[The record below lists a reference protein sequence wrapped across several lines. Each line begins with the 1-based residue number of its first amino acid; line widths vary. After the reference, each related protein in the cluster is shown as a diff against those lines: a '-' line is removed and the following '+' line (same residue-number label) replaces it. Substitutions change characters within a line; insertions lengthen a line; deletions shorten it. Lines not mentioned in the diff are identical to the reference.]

1 MFAVGAVLKRRRSR
15 CGICMARTGGAGDW
29 RMVVYLSECERLN
42 THRLV
47 YLACMKWDCDRWQR
61 GCQCCCCVSWTG
73 GFALPRRGDVL
84 AAGRASRIR
93 ICRDATPSN
102 HRRAPRAV
110 GQFIRAYVI
119 RAETLPTRFSCVPTL
134 AQWRTAILSHMLA
147 MLSVCPAVESFFF
160 SLAPRRPT

>member
-1 MFAVGAVLKRRRSR
+1 MFGVGAVLKMRRSR
-15 CGICMARTGGAGDW
+15 CGICMARTGGASDA
-29 RMVVYLSECERLN
+29 RMVVYLGECERLN

-47 YLACMKWDCDRWQR
+47 YLACMEWDCERWQR

-110 GQFIRAYVI
+110 GQFIKVHV
-119 RAETLPTRFSCVPTL
+119 RAETLPTRFSCAPTL
-134 AQWRTAILSHMLA
+134 AQWRTVTLSLTHA
-147 MLSVCPAVESFFF
+147 GDAVCLSGRRVVF
-160 SLAPRRPT
+160 SRCAARPT